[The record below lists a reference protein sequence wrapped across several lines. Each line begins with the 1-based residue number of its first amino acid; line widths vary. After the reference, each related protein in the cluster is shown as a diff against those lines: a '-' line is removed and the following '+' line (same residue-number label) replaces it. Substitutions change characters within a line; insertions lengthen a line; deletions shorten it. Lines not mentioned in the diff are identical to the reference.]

1 MSRDDQIPSASGPS
15 EAKIVAPVPEEE
27 SARQGTHLGKEVH
40 PAGGRGWHG
49 FGGGATRFRL
59 RERRW
64 FHPEKS
70 EAGPGSAF
78 PFTDAETRQQS
89 VLVHVENGMFRR
101 RRPDRRRCS
110 YRGGD
115 PGRRRGDHTGI
126 GPSTFV
132 GKLYSVA
139 GGRSSMG
146 LTKSIRRYLA
156 LTYGRQ
162 RGEAMAGLQRRG
174 LVEHEPCTPS
184 KLDNF
189 LYKPKNS
196 LATHDNKRRRT

>member
-1 MSRDDQIPSASGPS
+1 VSRDDNVPSASGPS
-15 EAKIVAPVPEEE
+15 EAKIVPPVSEAE
-27 SARQGTHLGKEVH
+27 SARQGTHLGREVH
-40 PAGGRGWHG
+40 PPGGRGWQG

-70 EAGPGSAF
+70 EAGAGSAF
-78 PFTDAETRQQS
+78 PFTDAETRQRS
-89 VLVHVENGMFRR
+89 VLVHLENGKFRR
-101 RRPDRRRCS
+101 RRSTDADAS

-115 PGRRRGDHTGI
+115 PGRRRGDRTGI

-146 LTKSIRRYLA
+146 LTKSIQRYLA
-156 LTYGRQ
+156 LTYARQ
-162 RGEAMAGLQRRG
+162 RGEATAGLQRRS
-174 LVEHEPCTPS
+174 LAEHKPLILS

-196 LATHDNKRRRT
+196 LATHDNKRRRI